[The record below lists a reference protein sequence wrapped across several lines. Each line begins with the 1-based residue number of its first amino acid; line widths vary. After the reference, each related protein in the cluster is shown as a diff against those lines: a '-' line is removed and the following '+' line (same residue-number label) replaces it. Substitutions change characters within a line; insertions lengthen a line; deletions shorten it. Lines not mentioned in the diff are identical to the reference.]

1 MSKTAKAALWIM
13 AATMF
18 SKVLGFLRELVLA
31 NFYGT
36 GMYADVF
43 VLTLNIPGLI
53 IAVIGSAIATT
64 YIPMYFEAKKRL
76 GDEGALKFTNNVL
89 NICYIM
95 AIIIA
100 ILGLLFTEQFVT
112 VFAAGFRNDPAKFQA
127 AILFTKIMISGVLF
141 LSGSKIFSSFLQVN
155 DSFVIPGLIGIPY
168 NIIIIAAIALSAG
181 KNIWILPAGALLA
194 MASQLLFQLP
204 FAFKKSYKY
213 KPYIN
218 FKDESIKE
226 LVNLVLPMLIGVA
239 VGQLNIFVDRLL
251 ATTLGDGKLSALN
264 YANRLNEFVM
274 ALFVT
279 SIITVIYPKLAK
291 MSGKDN
297 KEGFIS
303 TIVKSSNCIILV
315 VLPISIGA
323 IILAEPLVRILFQ
336 RGKFDALSTDL
347 TSIALRLYSL
357 GLLACGVRDVLYR
370 AFYSLADTK
379 TPMINGSIAL
389 IINIVLNLILIRPLG
404 HAGIAIST
412 STSNIITV
420 ILLFI
425 SLKKKN
431 GYFGGD
437 KIIKTGLK
445 SLVASGVM
453 AVVTLLIYNNLYA
466 FMGAGTIKEIIS
478 VGVGV
483 LGGASVYTIL
493 IVLFKVEE
501 MDLAFEFLRKG
512 KQKLFKR

>member
-1 MSKTAKAALWIM
+1 M
-13 AATMF
+13 
-18 SKVLGFLRELVLA
+18 LV
-31 NFYGT
+31 
-36 GMYADVF
+36 
-43 VLTLNIPGLI
+43 
-53 IAVIGSAIATT
+53 
-64 YIPMYFEAKKRL
+64 
-76 GDEGALKFTNNVL
+76 
-89 NICYIM
+89 
-95 AIIIA
+95 
-100 ILGLLFTEQFVT
+100 
-112 VFAAGFRNDPAKFQA
+112 
-127 AILFTKIMISGVLF
+127 
-141 LSGSKIFSSFLQVN
+141 
-155 DSFVIPGLIGIPY
+155 
-168 NIIIIAAIALSAG
+168 
-181 KNIWILPAGALLA
+181 
-194 MASQLLFQLP
+194 
-204 FAFKKSYKY
+204 
-213 KPYIN
+213 
-218 FKDESIKE
+218 
-226 LVNLVLPMLIGVA
+226 GVA

-370 AFYSLADTK
+370 AFYSLSDTK

-453 AVVTLLIYNNLYA
+453 AVATLLIYNNLYA
-466 FMGAGTIKEIIS
+466 FMGSGTIKEIIS
-478 VGVGV
+478 VGAGV
-483 LGGASVYTIL
+483 LGGASVYTVL

-512 KQKLFKR
+512 KQKLLRR